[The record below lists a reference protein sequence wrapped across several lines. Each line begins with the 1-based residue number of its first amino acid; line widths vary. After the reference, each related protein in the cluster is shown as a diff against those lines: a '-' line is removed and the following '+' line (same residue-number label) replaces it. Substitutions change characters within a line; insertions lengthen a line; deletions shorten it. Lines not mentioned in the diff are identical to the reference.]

1 MSNPDFRHVLLTQQY
16 YSQGLLFFYLNPGP
30 GMLKR
35 LKATTLSNLPHVAKQ
50 NCEIRSKATFLYF
63 KPLYYMTEINRSFL
77 TSNKMSCFQRVV
89 TAST

>member
-1 MSNPDFRHVLLTQQY
+1 M
-16 YSQGLLFFYLNPGP
+16 LFTKSIIFYLNPGL
-30 GMLKR
+30 GKLKR
-35 LKATTLSNLPHVAKQ
+35 LKATKVSNLPHVAKEY
-50 NCEIRSKATFLYF
+50 CEIHSKATFLYF